1 MTGPI
6 DAVLC
11 VHNAF
16 RRDML
21 QIDDEAFKMA
31 RNEGDISR
39 ILNKFHIMGE
49 ILQYHA
55 KGEEEAVFPAANELS
70 SLFSNTYV
78 MDHRELDRLVSG
90 LEQLRSDPD
99 DLTAA
104 RETAAMNQH
113 LRLHLVKED
122 IFLYPLLRERLSI
135 PAQAKIVG
143 HMTGSIPEDRS
154 QMFVQWLF
162 PLLKLDERATMAGV
176 LKELMPP
183 EVFVKTRSL
192 IQKAVAE
199 EWDDLVRRLPG
210 LE

>member
-21 QIDDEAFKMA
+21 QIDDEAFKIA